1 MVWKSRENKEGFVH
15 GATVPWLKEA
25 EASSKEARGCGN
37 QRTQETEAK
46 ACRERH
52 GLRSRQGPGQEGG
65 CSEQHTVPTATPVS
79 LGSLYREPVLRAWRQ
94 EMARVES
101 ARPLLLSYM
110 KLVQQD
116 RAVRIPFYSR

>member
-1 MVWKSRENKEGFVH
+1 MH

-52 GLRSRQGPGQEGG
+52 GLRSRQGPGQEGE

-79 LGSLYREPVLRAWRQ
+79 LGSLYREPVLR
-94 EMARVES
+94 VES

-110 KLVQQD
+110 KLVQQG
-116 RAVRIPFYSR
+116 RVVRIPFYSR

>member
-1 MVWKSRENKEGFVH
+1 MVWESRENKEGFVH

-37 QRTQETEAK
+37 QRTQEMEAK

-94 EMARVES
+94 EMAMVVGQALTALLYETGP
-101 ARPLLLSYM
+101 ARQGGSDTFL
-110 KLVQQD
+110 Q
-116 RAVRIPFYSR
+116 